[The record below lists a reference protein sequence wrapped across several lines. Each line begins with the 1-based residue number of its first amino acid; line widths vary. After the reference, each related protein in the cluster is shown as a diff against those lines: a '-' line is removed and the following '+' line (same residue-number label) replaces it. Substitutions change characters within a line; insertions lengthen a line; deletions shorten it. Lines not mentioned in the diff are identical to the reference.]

1 MAKPDG
7 DLDPLWQDLDW
18 AIGQMLLMGW
28 DGTEV
33 TPQIRTLIEDH
44 HLGSIIL
51 TAKNLKSAQQTAEL
65 VQELQ
70 TIAHQSGHP
79 YPLLIAVDQENGGV
93 NSLFDEDYICQF
105 PSAMGIAAT
114 GSLDMAYNVAKATAT
129 EISAVGVNLI
139 LGPVLDVL
147 TNARYQP
154 MSVRASGDDPQ
165 EVSQYSIAAING
177 YKDAGLATCGKHFP
191 TYGNLDFRGSSLDV
205 PIITQTLEELGLSA
219 LVPYRNTIATGNLDA
234 VFIGGC
240 GIASANMNVSH
251 ACLSDQVVDDLLRQE
266 LGFKGVAISEC
277 LEMEALYQEIGVK
290 GGTVMAVEA
299 GCDLILLCKD
309 YNIQLEG
316 IAGLKLGIENGI
328 ISRNRIMTS
337 LRRILRLKS
346 SCTSWAKALNPPG
359 IPALSL
365 MHPSHLTLSRQAYDS
380 SITVMR
386 DRDRLLPLSQTM
398 DQEEELLLLTPLVKP
413 LPASAATKAIESK
426 RGKDSASTI
435 HDRWT
440 HRDRGAIMSGEGVFR
455 EFGRALAR
463 ARNGKL
469 LHTSY
474 TANGVR
480 PVHENLINRA
490 SGIILV
496 TADANRNLYQ
506 SGFTKHVA
514 MMCSMLRATGQKKS
528 LVVVAVS
535 SPYDFAMDKSIGTYV
550 CTFDFTETAMQALVR
565 ALFGEFTPQG
575 SLPGTLRK
583 SKKVLKSRQQWLVEN
598 YERGRDAR
606 PLDDLI
612 HALARA
618 STPNLEF
625 LKTTTA
631 SSFELYNARVEESH
645 FVVRNSSTKALYGFC
660 ATYHT
665 KGIGILG
672 SLFVDPAKR
681 NVSIG
686 RSLHRRALRHLTQK
700 RGVKKIQLGVS
711 FPGVF
716 LGIPVV
722 FDDSSNSNNSNSG
735 TGGTGGG
742 GSSSSSGTTSLRS
755 WFANSGWDLQFPRR
769 LTNMV
774 ITDLGGWSVPEGLL
788 QSISRAGISFD
799 LIHGLDN
806 GDNVLDHVRRHAG
819 AEALELYR
827 FALQELKTCGVV
839 RAKNGAGKI
848 LGSVIICSPGSSLP
862 HFIPCLQSSLSSS
875 SSLQGGGGAGGGGG
889 GGGLVGGIVAPLV
902 EPTAQATLVL
912 QGLAVMGVRQNK
924 AHGTARSVLSWVTDE
939 SHEPLLA
946 MGFQVLQA
954 FEEVTNSPENN
965 LKLPCRPSHGD
976 KSNNAM
982 ATFNS
987 GHAGPPN
994 HNTHGLSMPA
1004 NMSNGAVDMG
1014 VGVFDQ
1020 DLNFDESLL
1029 EGVNGLAPLPFTPS
1043 YEFESFNTFEDP
1055 FSSSSSYS
1063 AARPPYDMPAEAEP
1077 FNAES
1082 PSSHELDNKLLGFSA
1097 PIPKARLVD
1106 GAGGLADTNM
1116 TAELYGMFFVAE
1128 DVFGGENTGRPLE
1141 LTCYRR
1147 NLWQCSGQIT
1157 LPRHIDHV
1165 IDEQGNQVQVFD
1177 LAASI
1182 TAIESIEGKPTEI
1195 ISIPW
1200 KSSLEGVEGT
1210 GTGAGAGT
1218 GTGGGAAHHSSSSRS
1233 PAAPPN
1239 IALDLSAGQELDHH
1253 QRVSLPVSWKRLQ
1266 FKHATANNGRRKG
1279 LQQHYVVQI
1288 SLLGKTKGGEFIKI
1302 AEIQSGPVIVR
1313 GRSPR
1318 NFDSRKDVPL
1328 AGDKKAERRATLTSS
1343 SSNTPGGGGADSAP
1357 TPKSERGGDLAH
1369 NIQKYHSLG
1378 NVQQSSDWTTTSTP
1392 PPSISSSHSYGQ
1404 QGPHPSKKLAVSSP
1418 NLNRPP
1424 VPPWSS
1430 EPSMSKPGGHQQQ
1443 HQHQHQHQSQQHQH
1457 QQPSTPRSNSFHRGT
1472 TASSLPINLS
1482 LSEDE
1487 RSPNRSNSDS
1497 TSPHFAK
1504 MVPLAVAHAQKS
1516 SEEDEEQLYE
1526 YFPLSLDDWQP
1537 PVDAIYRPHVVHH
1550 VFVPPE
1556 LKAQQ
1561 VRSRT
1566 KRYFSSD

>member
-70 TIAHQSGHP
+70 TIAHQAGHP

-309 YNIQLEG
+309 YTIQLEG

-328 ISRNRIMTS
+328 ITRNRIMTS
-337 LRRILRLKS
+337 LRRILRMKS

-359 IPALSL
+359 IPALSK
-365 MHPSHLTLSRQAYDS
+365 MHLSHLHLSRQAYDS

-426 RGKDSASTI
+426 RGKDSTSTI

-463 ARNGKL
+463 SRNGKL

-528 LVVVAVS
+528 LIVVAVS

-565 ALFGEFTPQG
+565 ALFGEFSPQG

-625 LKTTTA
+625 LRTTTA
-631 SSFELYNARVEESH
+631 SSFELYNARIEESH

-660 ATYHT
+660 ATYYT
-665 KGIGILG
+665 KSIGILG

-700 RGVKKIQLGVS
+700 RGVKKIQLGIS

-716 LGIPVV
+716 LGIPI
-722 FDDSSNSNNSNSG
+722 DDS
-735 TGGTGGG
+735 
-742 GSSSSSGTTSLRS
+742 TSLRS

-774 ITDLGGWSVPEGLL
+774 ITDLGGWTVPEGLL

-806 GDNVLDHVRRHAG
+806 GDNVLDHVRKHSN
-819 AEALELYR
+819 AEVLELYR

-839 RAKNGAGKI
+839 RAKNNAGKI

-862 HFIPCLQSSLSSS
+862 HFIPCLHSSS
-875 SSLQGGGGAGGGGG
+875 QGE
-889 GGGLVGGIVAPLV
+889 LVGGIVAPLV
-902 EPTAQATLVL
+902 EPTGQATLVL

-954 FEEVTNSPENN
+954 FEEVTNSPESW
-965 LKLPCRPSHGD
+965 P
-976 KSNNAM
+976 
-982 ATFNS
+982 
-987 GHAGPPN
+987 
-994 HNTHGLSMPA
+994 
-1004 NMSNGAVDMG
+1004 
-1014 VGVFDQ
+1014 
-1020 DLNFDESLL
+1020 
-1029 EGVNGLAPLPFTPS
+1029 
-1043 YEFESFNTFEDP
+1043 
-1055 FSSSSSYS
+1055 
-1063 AARPPYDMPAEAEP
+1063 
-1077 FNAES
+1077 
-1082 PSSHELDNKLLGFSA
+1082 
-1097 PIPKARLVD
+1097 
-1106 GAGGLADTNM
+1106 
-1116 TAELYGMFFVAE
+1116 
-1128 DVFGGENTGRPLE
+1128 
-1141 LTCYRR
+1141 
-1147 NLWQCSGQIT
+1147 
-1157 LPRHIDHV
+1157 
-1165 IDEQGNQVQVFD
+1165 
-1177 LAASI
+1177 
-1182 TAIESIEGKPTEI
+1182 
-1195 ISIPW
+1195 
-1200 KSSLEGVEGT
+1200 
-1210 GTGAGAGT
+1210 
-1218 GTGGGAAHHSSSSRS
+1218 
-1233 PAAPPN
+1233 
-1239 IALDLSAGQELDHH
+1239 DLS
-1253 QRVSLPVSWKRLQ
+1253 
-1266 FKHATANNGRRKG
+1266 
-1279 LQQHYVVQI
+1279 
-1288 SLLGKTKGGEFIKI
+1288 
-1302 AEIQSGPVIVR
+1302 
-1313 GRSPR
+1313 
-1318 NFDSRKDVPL
+1318 
-1328 AGDKKAERRATLTSS
+1328 
-1343 SSNTPGGGGADSAP
+1343 
-1357 TPKSERGGDLAH
+1357 
-1369 NIQKYHSLG
+1369 
-1378 NVQQSSDWTTTSTP
+1378 
-1392 PPSISSSHSYGQ
+1392 
-1404 QGPHPSKKLAVSSP
+1404 
-1418 NLNRPP
+1418 
-1424 VPPWSS
+1424 
-1430 EPSMSKPGGHQQQ
+1430 
-1443 HQHQHQHQSQQHQH
+1443 
-1457 QQPSTPRSNSFHRGT
+1457 
-1472 TASSLPINLS
+1472 
-1482 LSEDE
+1482 
-1487 RSPNRSNSDS
+1487 
-1497 TSPHFAK
+1497 
-1504 MVPLAVAHAQKS
+1504 
-1516 SEEDEEQLYE
+1516 
-1526 YFPLSLDDWQP
+1526 
-1537 PVDAIYRPHVVHH
+1537 
-1550 VFVPPE
+1550 
-1556 LKAQQ
+1556 
-1561 VRSRT
+1561 
-1566 KRYFSSD
+1566 